1 MHKNL
6 EKEREMVYSYLT
18 LRKAIGILGIAM
30 PFIVSL
36 GAMLIFRTGLQSS
49 ISGYYH
55 TGMRDVFVG
64 ILFSVGVF
72 LLSYRGYSRE
82 DDLAGDLAC
91 LFAIGVALFPTT
103 PEGKPLDVIGYV
115 HLGFAAAFFLTL
127 TYFSL
132 VLFTK
137 TNPAKP
143 PTRRKLQRNMVYRV
157 CGYTM
162 LACIVLLMVYH
173 MLPANTAA
181 ALERFSPVFWLESL
195 AILAFGFSW
204 FTKGEAI
211 LKDEPE
217 G

>member
-1 MHKNL
+1 MSRNL
-6 EKEREMVYSYLT
+6 EKERQMVYSYMT

-30 PFIVSL
+30 PFIVAL
-36 GAMLIFRTGLQSS
+36 GAMLIFHTGLQSS

-64 ILFSVGVF
+64 ILFSLGVF
-72 LLSYRGYSRE
+72 LLSYRGYGRE
-82 DDLAGDLAC
+82 DDLAGNLAC
-91 LFAIGVALFPTT
+91 IFAIGIALFPTT
-103 PEGKPLDVIGYV
+103 PEDRALDVIGYV

-137 TNPAKP
+137 TNPVKP
-143 PTRRKLQRNMVYRV
+143 PTRRKLQRNRVYRV
-157 CGYTM
+157 CGYIM
-162 LACIVLLMVYH
+162 LACIALLMVYH
-173 MLPANTAA
+173 MLPADTVTA
-181 ALERFSPVFWLESL
+181 LKRFSPVFWLEAL

-211 LKDEPE
+211 LKDELD